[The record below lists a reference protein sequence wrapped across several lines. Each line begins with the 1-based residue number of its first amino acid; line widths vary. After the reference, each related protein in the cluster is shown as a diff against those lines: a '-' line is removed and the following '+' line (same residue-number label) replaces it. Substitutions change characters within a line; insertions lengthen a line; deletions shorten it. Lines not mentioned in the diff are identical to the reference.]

1 MAYPGDTVRTD
12 AIWPE
17 YVPPDRKVI
26 RLLVIDDQ
34 RLVREGICALLSL
47 ESDMIMVGDAG
58 DLDTGIELVRLH
70 RPDLV
75 LCDLN
80 MPGYSGGLA
89 ARKLRVEFANQ
100 RVLILTADDSLE
112 CMRQSFL
119 AGAVGYVHKAALR
132 ADLLEVIRSVA
143 GGGIATCRGVADIV
157 TREWLLGDGA
167 VPAEDFPL
175 DPIDQKILRLVA
187 LGVPT
192 QGIAID
198 LRRGAKMV
206 GRHRA
211 SLLRRLRLPNTA
223 AVARYAMRCNLLSAA
238 DIKQVFPSL
247 HSRDGL
253 AAKAR

>member
-1 MAYPGDTVRTD
+1 MIRTD

-17 YVPPDRKVI
+17 FIRPEPKMI

-47 ESDMIMVGDAG
+47 ETDILIVGDAG
-58 DLDTGIELVRLH
+58 DIDTGIELVRLH
-70 RPDLV
+70 KPDLV

-80 MPGYSGGLA
+80 MPGYGGGLA
-89 ARKLRVEFANQ
+89 ARKLCMEFKAQ

-112 CMRQSFL
+112 GMRQSLL

-132 ADLLEVIRSVA
+132 VDLLEVIRRAA
-143 GGGIATCRGVADIV
+143 GGGLATCRGVTDMV
-157 TREWLLGDGA
+157 TREWLLGDA
-167 VPAEDFPL
+167 ATPAETFPL
-175 DPIDQKILRLVA
+175 DPIDRKILRLIA

-192 QGIAID
+192 RRIAAD
-198 LRRGAKMV
+198 LHRGAKVV

-211 SLLRRLRLPNTA
+211 ALLRRLRLPNTA
-223 AVARYAMRCNLLSAA
+223 AVARYAMRCNLLSGA

-247 HSRDGL
+247 MNAHHGL
-253 AAKAR
+253 VAKAR